1 VTPRKGLQQA
11 GEDQMSFR
19 SSSTAVLLTAGL
31 SLSGAAIAPAQA
43 ADYTLKY
50 GVVTQGDMQHLYGL
64 QLKEVVEK
72 NTNGRVEVKVFPGGQ
87 LGSPQAHIEGLQL
100 GTIEGY
106 SNPADFFAGVDSR
119 FGVFSIP
126 FLFKDRD
133 HANRTLADP
142 ELKAYILNMA
152 ESKGIIGVNLV
163 AQAESHYFAKN
174 PIRRLADFNG
184 KKLRVNATPAERARM
199 QAFGATAVPMGL
211 GEMITSLQNG
221 VIDGTMS
228 GISIYVNF
236 NLQNVSKTIT
246 ETNDTLL
253 VSYGALSKPWLDK
266 LPADLRKTV
275 VDSARSLQAWAIKQS
290 NDEKVALRAKWI
302 ERGGE
307 IIHLPP
313 EDMVELQ
320 KRLKPIGAEITKTD
334 PNLKAFYDKV
344 VATSAK
350 Y

>member
-1 VTPRKGLQQA
+1 
-11 GEDQMSFR
+11 
-19 SSSTAVLLTAGL
+19 
-31 SLSGAAIAPAQA
+31 
-43 ADYTLKY
+43 
-50 GVVTQGDMQHLYGL
+50 MQHLYGL
-64 QLKEVVEK
+64 ELKKVVEK

-87 LGSPQAHIEGLQL
+87 LGAPQAHIEGVQL

-106 SNPADFFAGVDSR
+106 ANPADFFAGVDSR

-126 FLFKDRD
+126 FLFKDRN

-142 ELKAYILNMA
+142 ELRAFIYAMP
-152 ESKGIIGVNLV
+152 ESKGIVGVNIT

-174 PIRRLADFNG
+174 PIRKLSDFNG
-184 KKLRVNATPAERARM
+184 KKLRVNATAAERARM

-253 VSYGALSKPWLDK
+253 VSFGGLSKAWLDK
-266 LPADLRKTV
+266 LPPDLRKTV
-275 VDSARSLQAWAIKQS
+275 VDSARSLQPWAIKQS
-290 NDEKVALRAKWI
+290 DDEKVALRAKWI

-307 IIHLPP
+307 IINLPP
-313 EDMVELQ
+313 ADMAELE
-320 KRLKPIGAEITKTD
+320 KRLKPIGAEITKSD
-334 PNLKAFYDKV
+334 PNLKAFYDKLI
-344 VATSAK
+344 ATSAK

>member
-1 VTPRKGLQQA
+1 
-11 GEDQMSFR
+11 MSFR
-19 SSSTAVLLTAGL
+19 GFSATTTFATAALLLAPCL
-31 SLSGAAIAPAQA
+31 AAPAGAA
-43 ADYTLKY
+43 DFTLKY

-64 QLKEVVEK
+64 KLKEVIEK
-72 NTNGRVEVKVFPGGQ
+72 ATNGRVEVKVFPGGQ
-87 LGSPQAHIEGLQL
+87 LGAPQAHIEGLQL

-119 FGVFSIP
+119 FGTFSIP
-126 FLFKDRD
+126 YLFKDRD

-142 ELKAYILNMA
+142 ELKAYILSMA
-152 ESKGIIGVNLV
+152 ESKGLVGVNI
-163 AQAESHYFAKN
+163 AGQAESHYFAKN

-184 KKLRVNATPAERARM
+184 KKLRVNATAAERARM

-253 VSYGALSKPWLDK
+253 VSFGALSKPWLDT

-275 VDSARSLQAWAIKQS
+275 VDEARGLQAWAIKQAD
-290 NDEKVALRAKWI
+290 DEKVALRAKWI

-307 IIHLPP
+307 IINLPP

-320 KRLKPIGAEITKTD
+320 KRLKPIGAEITKSD

-344 VATSAK
+344 LATAAK

>member
-1 VTPRKGLQQA
+1 MT
-11 GEDQMSFR
+11 SR
-19 SSSTAVLLTAGL
+19 SLSVSTWLGALLPL
-31 SLSGAAIAPAQA
+31 SLALAPITASA

-64 QLKEVVEK
+64 KLKEVVEK
-72 NTNGRVEVKVFPGGQ
+72 ATNGRVEVKVFSGGQ
-87 LGSPQAHIEGLQL
+87 LGSPAAHIEGLQL

-106 SNPADFFAGVDSR
+106 SNPADFFSGVDAR
-119 FGVFSIP
+119 FGTFSIP
-126 FLFKDRD
+126 FLFKDLD
-133 HANRTLADP
+133 HANRTLRDP
-142 ELKAYILNMA
+142 ELKAFILDMA
-152 ESKGIIGVNLV
+152 TSNGLVGVNV
-163 AQAESHYFAKN
+163 AAQAESHYFART
-174 PIRRLADFNG
+174 PIRKLADFNG

-211 GEMITSLQNG
+211 AEMITSLQNG

-236 NLQNVSKTIT
+236 NLQTVSKTIT

-253 VSYGALSKPWLDK
+253 VSFGALSKAWLDK

-275 VDSARSLQAWAIKQS
+275 VDEARGLQDWAMKQS
-290 NDEKVALRAKWI
+290 QDEKVALRAKWV

-307 IIHLPP
+307 IVTLPA
-313 EDMVELQ
+313 EDMAELQ
-320 KRLKPIGAEITKTD
+320 KRLRPIGAEITKSD
-334 PNLKAFYDKV
+334 PKLKAFYEKV
-344 VATSAK
+344 VATATK

>member
-1 VTPRKGLQQA
+1 MLAAALLA
-11 GEDQMSFR
+11 GGSF
-19 SSSTAVLLTAGL
+19 AV
-31 SLSGAAIAPAQA
+31 SPAQA
-43 ADYTLKY
+43 AEYTLKY
-50 GVVTQGDMQHLYGL
+50 GCVTQGDMQHLYGL
-64 QLKEVVEK
+64 KLKEVIEK

-142 ELKAYILNMA
+142 ELRAFVLNMA
-152 ESKGIIGVNLV
+152 ESKGIVGVNLA

-174 PIRRLADFNG
+174 PFRKLADFQG

-199 QAFGATAVPMGL
+199 QALGATAVPMGL
-211 GEMITSLQNG
+211 AEMITSLQSG

-253 VSYGALSKPWLDK
+253 VSFGALSKPWLDK
-266 LPADLRKTV
+266 LPPDLRKTV
-275 VDSARSLQAWAIKQS
+275 IDSARSLQPWAIKQS
-290 NDEKVALRAKWI
+290 DDEKIALRAKWI

-307 IIHLPP
+307 IINLPK
-313 EDMVELQ
+313 EDMAELQ
-320 KRLKPIGAEITKTD
+320 KRLKPIGPEISKSD

>member
-1 VTPRKGLQQA
+1 MRLRDLSALA
-11 GEDQMSFR
+11 GW
-19 SSSTAVLLTAGL
+19 AALLLCAP
-31 SLSGAAIAPAQA
+31 SIAQS

-64 QLKEVVEK
+64 KLKEVIEK
-72 NTNGRVEVKVFPGGQ
+72 ATNGKVEVKVFPGGQ
-87 LGSPQAHIEGLQL
+87 LGTPQAHIEGVRL

-106 SNPADFFAGVDSR
+106 SNPSDFFAGVDAR
-119 FGVFSIP
+119 FGTFSIP
-126 FLFKDRD
+126 FLFKDLD
-133 HANRTLADP
+133 HANRTLSDP
-142 ELKAYILNMA
+142 ELRAYILGMA
-152 ESKGIIGVNLV
+152 EDKGVVGVNIA

-174 PIRRLADFNG
+174 PIRRLSDFQG

-211 GEMITSLQNG
+211 AEMITSLQSG

-236 NLQNVSKTIT
+236 NLQTVSKTIT

-253 VSYGALSKPWLDK
+253 VSFGALSKAWLDR

-275 VDSARSLQAWAIKQS
+275 VDEARGLQSWAIKQS
-290 NDEKVALRAKWI
+290 TDEKFALRKKWI
-302 ERGGE
+302 EERGGE
-307 IIHLPP
+307 IITLPA
-313 EDMVELQ
+313 EDMAELQ
-320 KRLKPIGAEITKTD
+320 KRLKPIGADVTKSD
-334 PNLKAFYDKV
+334 PALKAFYDRLL
-344 VATSAK
+344 ATSAK

>member
-1 VTPRKGLQQA
+1 MSRQDHSVAKTLLAAALVLAPCLA
-11 GEDQMSFR
+11 G
-19 SSSTAVLLTAGL
+19 TAVR
-31 SLSGAAIAPAQA
+31 A
-43 ADYTLKY
+43 ADFTLKY

-64 QLKEVVEK
+64 KLKEVIEK
-72 NTNGRVEVKVFPGGQ
+72 ATNGRVEVKVFPGGQ
-87 LGSPQAHIEGLQL
+87 LGTPQAHIEGVRL

-119 FGVFSIP
+119 FGTFSIP
-126 FLFKDRD
+126 YLFKDRD

-142 ELKAYILNMA
+142 ELRSYILTMA
-152 ESKGIIGVNLV
+152 EEKGLIGVNV
-163 AQAESHYFAKN
+163 AAQAEAHYFAKN

-211 GEMITSLQNG
+211 AEMITSLQSG

-236 NLQNVSKTIT
+236 NLQTVSKTIT

-253 VSYGALSKPWLDK
+253 VSFGAFSKNWLNT

-275 VDSARSLQAWAIKQS
+275 VDEARKLQAWAIKQAD
-290 NDEKVALRAKWI
+290 DEKVALRQKWI

-307 IIHLPP
+307 IITLPAD
-313 EDMVELQ
+313 DMAELQ
-320 KRLKPIGAEITKTD
+320 KRLKPIGGEVTKSD
-334 PNLKAFYDKV
+334 PALKAFYDKV

>member
-1 VTPRKGLQQA
+1 MA
-11 GEDQMSFR
+11 FR
-19 SSSTAVLLTAGL
+19 GL
-31 SLSGAAIAPAQA
+31 SATATFATAALLLAPCLVVPAGAA
-43 ADYTLKY
+43 DFTLKY

-64 QLKEVVEK
+64 KLKEVVEK
-72 NTNGRVEVKVFPGGQ
+72 ATNGRVEVKVFPGGQ
-87 LGSPQAHIEGLQL
+87 LGAPQAHIEGLQL

-119 FGVFSIP
+119 FGTFSIP
-126 FLFKDRD
+126 YLFKDRD

-142 ELKAYILNMA
+142 ELRAYILGMA
-152 ESKGIIGVNLV
+152 ESKGLVGVNV
-163 AQAESHYFAKN
+163 AGQAESHYFAKN

-184 KKLRVNATPAERARM
+184 KKLRVNATAAERARM

-253 VSYGALSKPWLDK
+253 VSFGALSKPWLDT
-266 LPADLRKTV
+266 LPPDLRKTV
-275 VDSARSLQAWAIKQS
+275 VDEARGLQAWAIKQAD
-290 NDEKVALRAKWI
+290 DEKVALRAKWV

-307 IIHLPP
+307 IVTLPP

-320 KRLKPIGAEITKTD
+320 KRLKPIGAEITKSD

-344 VATSAK
+344 LATAAK

>member
-1 VTPRKGLQQA
+1 
-11 GEDQMSFR
+11 MR
-19 SSSTAVLLTAGL
+19 SRRLSASRWIVALLPL
-31 SLSGAAIAPAQA
+31 AAILAPLPADA

-64 QLKEVVEK
+64 RLKEVVEK
-72 NTNGRVEVKVFPGGQ
+72 ATNGKVEVKVFPGGQ
-87 LGSPQAHIEGLQL
+87 LGTPQAHIEGVRL

-106 SNPADFFAGVDSR
+106 SNPADFFAGVDAR
-119 FGVFSIP
+119 FGTFSIP
-126 FLFKDRD
+126 YLFKDRN

-142 ELKAYILNMA
+142 ELRAYILGLA
-152 ESKGIIGVNLV
+152 EDKGLIGVNIA

-174 PIRRLADFNG
+174 PIRRLADFQG
-184 KKLRVNATPAERARM
+184 KKLRVNATAAERARM

-211 GEMITSLQNG
+211 AEMITSLQSG

-236 NLQNVSKTIT
+236 NLQTVSKTIT

-253 VSYGALSKPWLDK
+253 VSFGALSKSWLDT

-275 VDSARSLQAWAIKQS
+275 VDQARGLQAWAIKQS
-290 NDEKVALRAKWI
+290 DDEKVALRQKWI
-302 ERGGE
+302 DRGGE
-307 IIHLPP
+307 IITLPAD
-313 EDMVELQ
+313 DMAELQ
-320 KRLKPIGAEITKTD
+320 KRLKPIGADITKSD
-334 PNLKAFYDKV
+334 PALKAFYDRV
-344 VATSAK
+344 LATAAK

>member
-1 VTPRKGLQQA
+1 MV
-11 GEDQMSFR
+11 FR
-19 SSSTAVLLTAGL
+19 GFSATTLLSAAAL
-31 SLSGAAIAPAQA
+31 LLAPSLAAPAGAA
-43 ADYTLKY
+43 DFTLKY

-64 QLKEVVEK
+64 KLKEVVEK
-72 NTNGRVEVKVFPGGQ
+72 ATNGRVEVKVFPGGQ
-87 LGSPQAHIEGLQL
+87 LGAPQAHIEGLQL

-119 FGVFSIP
+119 FGTFSIP
-126 FLFKDRD
+126 YLFKDRD

-142 ELKAYILNMA
+142 ELRAYILGMA
-152 ESKGIIGVNLV
+152 ESKGLVGVNI
-163 AQAESHYFAKN
+163 AGQAESHYFAKN

-184 KKLRVNATPAERARM
+184 KKLRVNATAAERARM

-253 VSYGALSKPWLDK
+253 VSFGALSKPWLDT

-275 VDSARSLQAWAIKQS
+275 VDEARGLQAWAIKQA
-290 NDEKVALRAKWI
+290 DEEKVALRAKWI

-307 IIHLPP
+307 IVTLPP

-320 KRLKPIGAEITKTD
+320 KRLKPIGAEITKSD
-334 PNLKAFYDKV
+334 PNLKAFYEKV
-344 VATSAK
+344 LATAAK

>member
-1 VTPRKGLQQA
+1 
-11 GEDQMSFR
+11 MSSR
-19 SSSTAVLLTAGL
+19 SIFAPAYLAVATLIA
-31 SLSGAAIAPAQA
+31 GAAMPVTA
-43 ADYTLKY
+43 ADFTLKY

-106 SNPADFFAGVDSR
+106 MNPADFFAGVDSR

-133 HANRTLADP
+133 QANRTLADP
-142 ELKAYILNMA
+142 ELRDFILGMA
-152 ESKGIIGVNLV
+152 ESKGIVGMNVV

-211 GEMITSLQNG
+211 PEMITSLQNG

-253 VSYGALSKPWLDK
+253 VSFGGLSKPWLDK

-275 VDSARSLQAWAIKQS
+275 VDSARSLQPWAIKQS

-307 IIHLPP
+307 IINLPP

-320 KRLKPIGAEITKTD
+320 KRLKPIGGEITKSD
-334 PNLKAFYDKV
+334 PNLKAFYDRL